1 MTIISKTKFLSYI
14 FEMQLKELSYLS
26 DNSFMRCFDKAGA
39 FNKVSRHSKLSQVF
53 HRCSSSNKS
62 SFNVSKK
69 KILYEARSH
78 RLV

>member
-1 MTIISKTKFLSYI
+1 
-14 FEMQLKELSYLS
+14 MQLKELSYLS

-53 HRCSSSNKS
+53 QRCSSSNKS

-69 KILYEARSH
+69 KKNYMKQGVTDLSKMKLRF
-78 RLV
+78 